1 MIYDIVIIGSGP
13 GGYVA
18 ALHAAHNGLR
28 VAVVER
34 EHLGG
39 VCLNWGCIPTK
50 ALLQSAHA
58 CDAIRGAADFGIR
71 LGPIEVDM
79 ERVVARS
86 REVAGNMSKG
96 VKFLLDRAKVEV
108 VEGVASLLSPTEVRV
123 LAADGSER
131 ILKARDTIVA
141 TGARARELPSLPLDG
156 ERIIAYR
163 EALSLGYRPDSMA
176 IVGSGAIGCEM
187 AEFYAALGTS
197 ITLIEAQ
204 DQLMPLVDGD
214 VASVVGRVFRRK
226 KVKTMTSAAVLGVE
240 VSPEGCRLRIETK
253 KGVEELEV
261 QVVLSAVGIQPNTED
276 LGLEALGVEMDRGRI
291 VTSLGGATNVEH
303 LYAIG
308 DVCTTPALAHVA
320 SVEGAMAVDAI
331 LGRELDARRMANI
344 PSCTYTTPEVAS
356 VGLTER
362 QLQERGVEYFVGKFP
377 FTASGKATAM
387 GQRDGFVKL
396 LFRSDSRALVGAHII
411 GANATELIGELC
423 LALRHGSTPRAIY
436 GTMHAHPTLGEC
448 VMEAAAQA
456 DGVAHH
462 V

>member
-1 MIYDIVIIGSGP
+1 MVYDVVIIGSGP

-58 CDAIRGAADFGIR
+58 CDAIRNAADFGIR

-79 ERVVARS
+79 ERVVGRS

-96 VKFLLDRAKVEV
+96 VKFLLDRAKVEII
-108 VEGVASLLSPTEVRV
+108 EGAGSLLSATEVKV
-123 LAADGSER
+123 LSADGVEQV
-131 ILKARDTIVA
+131 LKAKDIIIA
-141 TGARARELPSLPLDG
+141 TGARARAVPSLPVDG

-187 AEFYAALGTS
+187 AEFYAALGTKV
-197 ITLIEAQ
+197 TLIEAQ
-204 DQLMPLVDGD
+204 AQLMPLVDDD

-226 KVKTMTSAAVLGVE
+226 KVKTMTSAMVQRVD
-240 VSPEGCRLRIETK
+240 VSDEGCVLHVETK
-253 KGVEELEV
+253 KGVEEIEA
-261 QVVLSAVGIQPNTED
+261 QVVLSAVGIQPNTEN

-291 VTSLGGATNVEH
+291 VTSLGGATNVPH
-303 LYAIG
+303 VYAIG

-331 LGRELDARRMANI
+331 LGRELDASRMANI

-362 QLQERGVEYFVGKFP
+362 QLKEQGVEYFVGKFP

-387 GQRDGFVKL
+387 GHRDGFVKL
-396 LFRSDSRALVGAHII
+396 LFRSDSRQLAGAHII

-423 LALRHGSTPRAIY
+423 LALHYGSTPEGIY
-436 GTMHAHPTLGEC
+436 ETMHAHPTLSEC